1 MRLISLRLIRTS
13 WFRMAAGY
21 AVLLLV
27 TVFVLFGLLYWN
39 TAVFVHEQ
47 TEETIEVEITGLA
60 EHYRQAGLVGL
71 REVIDE
77 RAQGQRLSLY
87 LLTDPA
93 RRPIAG
99 NLNAW
104 PVATAPGD
112 WLDFDYRR
120 PIGDRVVEH
129 RAHARHLVLPGGYQ
143 LLVGYDI
150 QDQVRLER
158 RMRISMIWIGALALV
173 LGLGSGLVMARRWL
187 SRIDTVNKT
196 AGEIMQGD
204 MSRRVPVHGTDDE
217 LDRLARNLNDMLD
230 RIEALMSGLRQV
242 TDNIAHDLRSPLNR
256 LRSRLEVTLMDDPDR
271 GTYRT
276 ALKNTMEEADHL
288 LNTFNAL
295 LLIGEAES
303 GLDRSK
309 LQRVD
314 LTSRLR
320 DLAELYEPAAEE
332 AGLTFSEDISDDLCV
347 RGQPDLISQAVVN
360 LLDNGLKYTP
370 ADGALSIKAY
380 ADDKGQPCV
389 EVSDSGMG
397 IPPEDRERVL
407 DRFVRLES
415 SRSSPGTGLGLSLV
429 SAVAKL
435 HQGEIILADNEPGLT
450 VRLVF
455 PPFAEAPNVRGQAT
469 QPQSAATD
477 VLGTPEKALP

>member
-21 AVLLLV
+21 AVLMLV
-27 TVFVLFGLLYWN
+27 SVSVLFGLLYWN
-39 TAVFVHEQ
+39 TAVFVHQQ
-47 TEETIEVEITGLA
+47 TEETIEVEISGLA

-71 REVIDE
+71 SEVIEE
-77 RAQGQRLSLY
+77 RSRGQRLSLY

-93 RRPIAG
+93 RRVIAG

-104 PVATAPGD
+104 PVATSPGD
-112 WLDFDYRR
+112 WIDFDYRR
-120 PIGDRVVEH
+120 PVGERVVEH

-158 RMRISMIWIGALALV
+158 RMRISMIWIGALALL

-196 AGEIMQGD
+196 AGDIMQGD
-204 MSRRVPVHGTDDE
+204 MSRRVPIRGTDDE

-230 RIEALMSGLRQV
+230 RIEALMAGLRQV

-256 LRSRLEVTLMDDPDR
+256 LRSRLEVTLMDDPEKDD
-271 GTYRT
+271 YRA
-276 ALKNTMEEADHL
+276 ALKSTMQEADHL

-295 LLIGEAES
+295 LLISEAES
-303 GLDRSK
+303 GLDRSR
-309 LQRVD
+309 LERVH
-314 LTSRLR
+314 LSPRLH

-332 AGLTFSEDISDDLCV
+332 AGLTFSADIADELCV
-347 RGQPDLISQAVVN
+347 RGHPDLISQAVVN

-370 ADGALSIKAY
+370 SEGVLRIAAHTDAEGRV
-380 ADDKGQPCV
+380 CV
-389 EVSDSGMG
+389 EVCDSGPG
-397 IPPEDRERVL
+397 IPPEDRGRVL

-415 SRSSPGTGLGLSLV
+415 SRSSPGSGLGLSLV
-429 SAVAKL
+429 SAVIKL
-435 HQGEIILADNEPGLT
+435 HQGQIILDDNAPGLI
-450 VRLVF
+450 VRLIF
-455 PPFAEAPNVRGQAT
+455 PPFTEID
-469 QPQSAATD
+469 AASTD
-477 VLGTPEKALP
+477 ALETREKAPLR

>member
-27 TVFVLFGLLYWN
+27 TVFMLFGLLYWN
-39 TAVFVHEQ
+39 TAVFVHQQ
-47 TEETIEVEITGLA
+47 TEETIEVEISGLA

-87 LLTDPA
+87 LLTDPS

-104 PVATAPGD
+104 PVATVPGD
-112 WLDFDYRR
+112 WIDFDYRR
-120 PIGDRVVEH
+120 PVGERVVEH

-158 RMRISMIWIGALALV
+158 RMRTSMIWIGALALV

-217 LDRLARNLNDMLD
+217 LDRLARNLNNMLD

-256 LRSRLEVTLMDDPDR
+256 LRSRLEVTLMDDPERDV
-271 GTYRT
+271 YRT
-276 ALKNTMEEADHL
+276 ALKSTMDEADHL

-309 LQRVD
+309 LLRVD
-314 LTSRLR
+314 LSDRLR

-332 AGLTFSEDISDDLCV
+332 AGLEFSDNIADGLCV

-370 ADGALSIKAY
+370 TGGSLEIKAY
-380 ADDKGQPCV
+380 LDEMNRPCV
-389 EVSDSGMG
+389 EVSDSGPG
-397 IPPEDRERVL
+397 IPVEDRERVL

-415 SRSSPGTGLGLSLV
+415 SRTSPGTGLGLSLV
-429 SAVAKL
+429 SAVVKL
-435 HQGEIILADNEPGLT
+435 HQGEIELGDKEPGLI
-450 VRLVF
+450 VRLTF
-455 PPFAEAPNVRGQAT
+455 PTFIEVEPVLSDARGT
-469 QPQSAATD
+469 QEK
-477 VLGTPEKALP
+477 VLPK

>member
-21 AVLLLV
+21 AVLMLV
-27 TVFVLFGLLYWN
+27 SVSVLFGLLYWN

-47 TEETIEVEITGLA
+47 TEETIEVEISGLA

-77 RAQGQRLSLY
+77 RSQGQRLSLY

-93 RRPIAG
+93 RRVIAG

-104 PVATAPGD
+104 PVATVPGD
-112 WLDFDYRR
+112 WIDFDYRR
-120 PIGDRVVEH
+120 PVGERIVEH

-158 RMRISMIWIGALALV
+158 RMRTSMIWIGALALL

-196 AGEIMQGD
+196 AGDIMQGD
-204 MSRRVPVHGTDDE
+204 MSRRVPIRGTDDE
-217 LDRLARNLNDMLD
+217 LDRLARSLNDMLD
-230 RIEALMSGLRQV
+230 RIEALMAGLRQV

-256 LRSRLEVTLMDDPDR
+256 LRSRLEVTLMDDPGKDE
-271 GTYRT
+271 YRI
-276 ALKNTMEEADHL
+276 ALKNTMQEADHL

-303 GLDRSK
+303 GLDRSR
-309 LQRVD
+309 LERVD
-314 LTSRLR
+314 FSHRLR
-320 DLAELYEPAAEE
+320 DLIELYEPAAEE
-332 AGLTFSEDISDDLCV
+332 AGLAFSAEVEDDLFV
-347 RGQPDLISQAVVN
+347 RGHPDLISQAVVN

-370 ADGALSIKAY
+370 AGGALRIAAFSNS
-380 ADDKGQPCV
+380 DNDVCV
-389 EVSDSGMG
+389 EVCDSGPG
-397 IPPEDRERVL
+397 IPEADRDRVL

-415 SRSSPGTGLGLSLV
+415 SRSSPGSGLGLSLV
-429 SAVAKL
+429 SAVLQL
-435 HQGEIILADNEPGLT
+435 HQGEIILDDNDPGLI

-455 PPFAEAPNVRGQAT
+455 RPFSESDA
-469 QPQSAATD
+469 
-477 VLGTPEKALP
+477 VLADARETREKALHK